1 VEGQLKSRHQF
12 MEIKYQ
18 KANPYGE
25 LSIKT
30 LEDFEQ
36 IIQYRLPEDY
46 RKYLLDF
53 NGAEPINTVC
63 SISDAEGETRIHSM
77 LGIHDGPEYCRLESN
92 FGDDNSTRKTGL
104 LTFSDDTFGNYFCIY
119 LLPKHYGG
127 VYFYDH
133 ESSYADDIDTL
144 IRIADSF
151 DCFIES
157 LTSEE
162 EYENSLADTDPEF
175 YARLQHA
182 RNNPQI

>member
-1 VEGQLKSRHQF
+1 
-12 MEIKYQ
+12 METKYQ
-18 KANPYGE
+18 KANPYGK

-46 RKYLLDF
+46 RKYLLNF
-53 NGAEPINTVC
+53 NGAEPTNTVC
-63 SISDAEGETRIHSM
+63 SISDAEGETRIHGV

-92 FGDDNSTRKTGL
+92 FGDDNSTKKTGL
-104 LTFSDDTFGNYFCIY
+104 LAFSDDAFGNYFCIS
-119 LLPKHYGG
+119 LLPKHYGE

-144 IRIADSF
+144 IKIADSF

-157 LTSEE
+157 LISEE
-162 EYENSLADTDPEF
+162 EYENSLANTDPEF

-182 RNNPQI
+182 KNNPQI

>member
-1 VEGQLKSRHQF
+1 
-12 MEIKYQ
+12 METKYTT
-18 KANPYGE
+18 ANPFGE
-25 LSIKT
+25 LGTKA

-53 NGAEPINTVC
+53 NGAEPINTIC
-63 SISDAEGETRIHSM
+63 SISDDEGETRIHGM
-77 LGIHDGPEYCRLESN
+77 LGIHDGPEYCRIESN
-92 FGDDNSTRKTGL
+92 FGDNNSTRKTGL
-104 LTFSDDTFGNYFCIY
+104 LAFAYDQGGNDFCIC
-119 LLPKHYGG
+119 LLPKHYGE

-133 ESSYADDIDTL
+133 ESSYADDIVTL
-144 IRIADSF
+144 IKIADSF

-182 RNNPQI
+182 KNNPQI